1 MDSPTIVT
9 NKMSSS
15 LSQILYDNKKRFYQI
30 FNLPDDV
37 LFYEIENKI
46 SNNSYIYLIQCW
58 NNININDDREIYKY
72 IAKLIYH
79 NLTKCDNEYWYFI
92 TAMMKFKHHITSLV
106 DHIYNISQDQDFIC
120 NLFNFI
126 LFKKYSAEELLE
138 YYQQLL
144 INDKYIMIAYNSS
157 FNYHLNSKQFIESSF
172 ISRIIENIFSSTD
185 NYEKCISVSSEIV
198 YQLLNISLEL
208 KNTIINWFSY
218 FVNKNSY
225 MCKMRF
231 TSNICEDEDYEK
243 NMIYTGKDDL
253 KTYSCLLLTVWQKFI
268 YDDFDI
274 SIDYLETS
282 ILVHKKDS
290 RLFSD
295 DTQDTGLLDFSFKKK
310 TILTKLFHIIHKICD
325 YSYFNLMDRIAEY
338 DKMITDYTFLIASS
352 RMIKTFD
359 KLGKMK
365 DVYKSL
371 LDNKLARLKKLKK
384 ECQDILRDPIFNR
397 LLSNFYNECFNWY
410 NKLYN
415 LGDLKSHNAIKKIP
429 AKYIE
434 NTFLYY
440 NHIYNDKL
448 LQFDTNMN
456 NNSINNLLHFC
467 LNFIQDK
474 NNVSNIYLRCKAS
487 TFLSYIFGD
496 KKYIHYA
503 NNELCKSHML
513 ISCIDLFID
522 VENTNSD
529 NQFYLK
535 LEPRYNMYFLFKGVL
550 EGFSLE
556 PDNDELCRCYREN
569 LNYLSEGNFNKI
581 RRLIVLNLYDLNFIL
596 DEIMVNVNVLLN
608 SDIYTTESIIRSG
621 NILKSDMAYC
631 FEQLKFMELCSA
643 HMEKI
648 FISKEIIEQFIPMS
662 LDYIRQLLDIK
673 MGRLSKLK
681 YGFDNAKI
689 IKYFARTYLNI
700 SEHDIVVNNVIQD
713 IRGYYENMFLDIS
726 KKLRDSNDLNEIEIT
741 HLEMFNELLII
752 QKSKLERKDEKNDIP
767 DELLD
772 PIMCSLIEEP
782 VILPSSK
789 NIMDKSVIVRHLLS
803 DQMDPFNRDPLT
815 IEKLEQYN
823 ETEEAKAKLEE
834 FREKLNEFKKS
845 NESEQ
850 E

>member
-9 NKMSSS
+9 NKTSSS

-30 FNLPDDV
+30 FSLSEDL

-58 NNININDDREIYKY
+58 NNVNINDDREIYKY

-79 NLTKCDNEYWYFI
+79 NLTRCDKEYWYFI
-92 TAMMKFKHHITSLV
+92 TALMKFKHHITSLV
-106 DHIYNISQDQDFIC
+106 DIIYSISQDQEFIT
-120 NLFNFI
+120 NLFNYNI
-126 LFKKYSAEELLE
+126 HTNKYSAEELLE

-144 INDKYIMIAYNSS
+144 INDKYILIAYNNS
-157 FNYHLNSKQFIESSF
+157 FNYHLNSKKFLEHSF
-172 ISRIIENIFSSTD
+172 ISKLIENIFSSTND
-185 NYEKCISVSSEIV
+185 NETCMSVSSEII
-198 YQLLNISLEL
+198 YQIMNISLEL
-208 KNTIINWFSY
+208 KDTVINWFSY
-218 FVNKNSY
+218 FINKNSY
-225 MCKMRF
+225 ICKMRF
-231 TSNICEDEDYEK
+231 ISNISEDEDYEK
-243 NMIYTGKDDL
+243 NMIYADKYDL
-253 KTYSCLLLTVWQKFI
+253 KVYSCILLTIWQKFV

-274 SIDYLETS
+274 STEYLDLS
-282 ILVHKKDS
+282 ILLHKKDS

-295 DTQDTGLLDFSFKKK
+295 NVQENKISDFGFKKK

-325 YSYFNLMDRIAEY
+325 YGYFNLIDRISEY

-371 LDNKLARLKKLKK
+371 LDDKLSRLKNLKK
-384 ECQDILRDPIFNR
+384 ECQNILRDHNFNN
-397 LLSNFYNECFNWY
+397 LLSNFYNDCFKWY
-410 NKLYN
+410 NKLYSS
-415 LGDLKSHNAIKKIP
+415 GKKEYKTIRQIP
-429 AKYIE
+429 TKYIE

-440 NHIYNDKL
+440 NYLYNDKI
-448 LQFDTNMN
+448 LQFDTH
-456 NNSINNLLHFC
+456 INTNYIDNLLHFC
-467 LNFIQDK
+467 LNFIKDK

-496 KKYIHYA
+496 KKYIQYA
-503 NNELCKSHML
+503 NNDKCKSQML

-556 PDNDELCRCYREN
+556 PDKDELCLYYREN
-569 LNYLSEGNFNKI
+569 LNNLSEDSFNKI
-581 RRLIVLNLYDLNFIL
+581 RRLIVLNLYDLNFML
-596 DEIMVNVNVLLN
+596 DEIIVNVNILIN
-608 SDIYTTESIIRSG
+608 SDMYTTESIIRSG
-621 NILKSDMAYC
+621 NIVKSDMAYC

-643 HMEKI
+643 HIEKI

-662 LDYIRQLLDIK
+662 LDYMKQLLDIK
-673 MGRLSKLK
+673 IGRLNKLK
-681 YGFDNAKI
+681 YGFDNIKI
-689 IKYFARTYLNI
+689 IKYFAKTYLNI
-700 SEHDIVVNNVIQD
+700 SEHDIVVHNVIQD
-713 IRGYYENMFLDIS
+713 TRGYYENIFLDIS
-726 KKLRDSNDLNEIEIT
+726 KKLFDSNDINEIENT

-752 QKSKLERKDEKNDIP
+752 QKSKLETEDEKTVIP

-772 PIMCSLIEEP
+772 PIMCSLIHEP

-823 ETEEAKAKLEE
+823 ETEEAQVKLEE
-834 FREKLNEFKKS
+834 FRKKLNEFNKS
-845 NESEQ
+845 TESDQ
-850 E
+850 N